1 MKLTDGTCTLDGN
14 YAMNWTLNCYEAAI
28 GNTNLCPLAL
38 PADFVASVSYGL
50 KSENF
55 CATTTVDVGIVGN
68 LRAYQD
74 NSYTTLR
81 TAYIV
86 NRLGYFL
93 VKVNSDLNTPKNA
106 SGFPDPDLYVVGGT
120 GTVITF
126 SKVTLVT
133 VTVRTTTGD
142 TTPVRLYENS
152 APEVFAA
159 GSDLLTNCVQITQ
172 YLNGTVLPQNQVGF
186 SFNFTRK
193 LASQLVKNSNLS
205 FIISAEVQV
214 TYSNLSKKRFG
225 LEAFADG
232 TDSNNYESQNDV
244 QDDGTGPTDTATVT
258 DSGSASSSTSTSS
271 STNSSSGSN
280 STGSNST
287 GSSSTVSTSSTQGSS
302 TGTSN
307 SVALVASFLLVLI
320 ALMF

>member
-1 MKLTDGTCTLDGN
+1 MVWNQK
-14 YAMNWTLNCYEAAI
+14 
-28 GNTNLCPLAL
+28 
-38 PADFVASVSYGL
+38 
-50 KSENF
+50 NF

-74 NSYTTLR
+74 NSYTVLR

-93 VKVNSDLNTPKNA
+93 VAVNSDLNTPKNA
-106 SGFPDPDLYVVGGT
+106 SGFPDPDLYVVGGA
-120 GTVITF
+120 GTVISF
-126 SKVTLVT
+126 SAVTLVT

-159 GSDLLTNCVQITQ
+159 GSDLLTNCAQITQ
-172 YLNGTVLPQNQVGF
+172 YLNGTLLPQNQVGF

-214 TYSNLSKKRFG
+214 TYSNLSRKRFG
-225 LEAFADG
+225 LDALATPG
-232 TDSNNYESQNDV
+232 TDSNNYESQNTV

-258 DSGSASSSTSTSS
+258 DSGSSASSSTTNSSTSGTSNSSSSVTGSSSTTQSTSS
-271 STNSSSGSN
+271 STTSSSTTS
-280 STGSNST
+280 SST
-287 GSSSTVSTSSTQGSS
+287 GSS
-302 TGTSN
+302 N
-307 SVALVASFLLVLI
+307 AVALVVSFLLMLVT
-320 ALMF
+320 LMF